1 MKSIFR
7 LLAIAIF
14 ILSLT
19 GMSYGQMNIGFKGVG
34 AKFGIA
40 GPDGVDGSPIMFGGL
55 VDLGNITDA
64 IRFGA
69 FVDYWSKSESD
80 SDGSFEVDFSALTIA
95 AMGYYYFPNESKAAP
110 YVAAGLGFIRAK
122 AGVSVNIGGLGS
134 FSGSA
139 SSTDLSISVAGGVD
153 LELSPKA
160 TGRAEFKYNLGGIDY
175 WAITG
180 GVIFAMGN

>member
-19 GMSYGQMNIGFKGVG
+19 GMSYGQMNIGFNGVG
-34 AKFGIA
+34 GKLGIA
-40 GPDGVDGSPIMFGGL
+40 GPEGDGLGSPIMFGVL
-55 VDLGNITDA
+55 VDLGNITDV
-64 IRFGA
+64 IHFGA
-69 FVDYWSKSESD
+69 FVDYWSKSN
-80 SDGSFEVDFSALTIA
+80 FSALTVA
-95 AMGYYYFPNESKAAP
+95 AIGSYYFPSESKAAP
-110 YVAAGLGFIRAK
+110 YVAAGLGLTRAK
-122 AGVSVNIGGLGS
+122 VTFDLGGLGLG
-134 FSGSA
+134 SGSV
-139 SSTDLSISVAGGVD
+139 SNNEISISVAGGVD

-160 TGRAEFKYNLGGIDY
+160 TGRAEFKYNLGGWDY